1 MLALGSCIAG
11 VGLLAT
17 GLLALL
23 FRQPDPP
30 SWTRPQIVALL
41 ACVPVSV
48 TTGVGL
54 GYAAFGLSGLV
65 NGTGDP
71 RELLVLAGVVVVLV
85 LLWRGLRV
93 GQRLKDYAAVTG
105 DLSPRADPATVP
117 TLPVEG
123 TPPSPEPPAAR
134 PSHGAA

>member
-23 FRQPDPP
+23 FRHPNAPK
-30 SWTRPQIVALL
+30 WTRPQIVAML

-54 GYAAFGLSGLV
+54 GYAAFGV
-65 NGTGDP
+65 AQVVEGTGDP
-71 RELLVLAGVVVVLV
+71 RELLVLAGVLIVLV
-85 LLWRGLRV
+85 MLWHGLRI
-93 GQRLKDYAAVTG
+93 GRRLKDYAAVTG
-105 DLSPRADPATVP
+105 DLSPRPNPATQ
-117 TLPVEG
+117 PVLSVKG
-123 TPPSPEPPAAR
+123 PSPEPPAPR
-134 PSHGAA
+134 PSHGAAS

>member
-23 FRQPDPP
+23 FRYPRAPG
-30 SWTRPQIVALL
+30 WTRPQVVARL

-54 GYAAFGLSGLV
+54 GYAAFGLTQVVG
-65 NGTGDP
+65 GAGDP
-71 RELLVLAGVVVVLV
+71 RELLVMAGVLIVLAG
-85 LLWRGLRV
+85 LWQGFRV
-93 GQRLKDYAAVTG
+93 GRRLKDYAAVTG
-105 DLSPRADPATVP
+105 DLAARPAPAARP
-117 TLPVEG
+117 TPAGEG
-123 TPPSPEPPAAR
+123 PSPEPPAPR
-134 PSHGAA
+134 PGHEAAS